1 MGKITEAWNVSAGV
15 AHMKTEQEDQL
26 SVNATTG
33 AITRTNNVR
42 WSPEWTASLWSTY
55 DVAGFKLGLGAR
67 YVDEQKRVITD
78 STAAANMPNIPGYV
92 VFDAMAGYNFN
103 KNASVNL
110 NVYNLADKEYISTL
124 NNGGG
129 RVILGQPRSAALTF
143 NYKF

>member
-1 MGKITEAWNVSAGV
+1 MKPIVLEEQQWENILENIKNRERPSVYLMRGK
-15 AHMKTEQEDQL
+15 MKEVLGFTVREHQQEDGDSYWGRKIHL
-26 SVNATTG
+26 DF
-33 AITRTNNVR
+33 
-42 WSPEWTASLWSTY
+42 Y
-55 DVAGFKLGLGAR
+55 
-67 YVDEQKRVITD
+67 DEQKRVITD

-92 VFDAMAGYNFN
+92 VFDAMAGYSLN